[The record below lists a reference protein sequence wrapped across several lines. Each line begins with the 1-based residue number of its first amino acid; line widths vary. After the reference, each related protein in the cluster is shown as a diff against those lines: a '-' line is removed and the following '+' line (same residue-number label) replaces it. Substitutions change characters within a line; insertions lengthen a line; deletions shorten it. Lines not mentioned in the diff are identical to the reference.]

1 MENSNLHL
9 TILDFEIS
17 LNLDIFE
24 VGIVNL
30 IITIILVAVFFQ
42 INLVDGLD
50 QRQDIIIKKIED
62 AEIKLKEA
70 RQRLNASRKQ
80 FSQIVIISNY
90 IKSESINR
98 KKKLLNSDLIEAER
112 DLALQFERAYNAY
125 FSKERIVFLEI
136 KKDVILRV
144 LNKLIESQEKIF
156 SNGSSLSESYIASI
170 ISFLE
175 LKGEWI

>member
-17 LNLDIFE
+17 FNLDIFE

-125 FSKERIVFLEI
+125 FSKERIVFLEFQCEI
-136 KKDVILRV
+136 
-144 LNKLIESQEKIF
+144 
-156 SNGSSLSESYIASI
+156 
-170 ISFLE
+170 
-175 LKGEWI
+175 